1 MVDQQDVRNSQLR
14 EKFKYQNKF
23 NEIQESIKQSQK
35 EVNRMSDRSE
45 RQMYEQY
52 IEEDFTKRDNS
63 YKKLK
68 LLHTERRT

>member
-1 MVDQQDVRNSQLR
+1 
-14 EKFKYQNKF
+14 
-23 NEIQESIKQSQK
+23 
-35 EVNRMSDRSE
+35 MSDRSE